1 MCVSGSHW
9 QRRKSVEH
17 PIEAP
22 TERPHASMAI
32 LQCGG
37 SRDIDIFWEAIVL
50 TIGALLPIINPFSTA
65 PLFVSLTAGT
75 SVSVQKKQAMLACIY
90 AFGILATFL
99 LIGAAIIDFF
109 GISVPGLRVAGGL
122 IISVI
127 GFRMLFPAALSGGL
141 TEEHSKDLDIAFT
154 PLAMPSLAGP
164 GSISVVLTAAAQIR
178 SVRPNDFLL
187 VYGAVLM
194 GMALTL
200 LFSYFVLRAS
210 TLMVRFM
217 GKSGI
222 DAMTRIFGFLL
233 IAIGMQFLLTGISD
247 FYGIARP

>member
-1 MCVSGSHW
+1 MPHHG
-9 QRRKSVEH
+9 
-17 PIEAP
+17 A
-22 TERPHASMAI
+22 RP
-32 LQCGG
+32 
-37 SRDIDIFWEAIVL
+37 IDIFWEAIAL
-50 TIGALLPIINPFSTA
+50 TIGALLPIMNPFSTA
-65 PLFVSLTAGT
+65 PLFVSLTVGA
-75 SVSVQKKQAMLACIY
+75 SAQARNREALLACIY
-90 AFGILATFL
+90 AFAILAVFL
-99 LIGAAIIDFF
+99 LVGAAIIDFF

-127 GFRMLFPAALSGGL
+127 GFRMLFPAPAVAATTDENKSR
-141 TEEHSKDLDIAFT
+141 DLEIAFT

-178 SVRPNDFLL
+178 STRPNDFVLIY
-187 VYGAVLM
+187 VAVLV

-200 LFSYFVLRAS
+200 VFSYLVLRAAGA
-210 TLMVRFM
+210 MVRFL

-247 FYGIARP
+247 FYGIARVR